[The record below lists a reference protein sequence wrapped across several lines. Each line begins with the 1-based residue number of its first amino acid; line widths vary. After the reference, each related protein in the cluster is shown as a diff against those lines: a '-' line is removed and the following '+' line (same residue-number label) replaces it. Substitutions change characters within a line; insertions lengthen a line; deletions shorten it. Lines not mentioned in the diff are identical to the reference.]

1 MPRRQPGLLDT
12 VLGDATIR
20 TASRHGSSVTPMTAF
35 HFLTDR
41 GGQLCEGRKCA
52 TTEASL
58 FSQRPQ
64 GRLALL
70 QDSRN
75 LVVELDVH
83 FSPSQPKA

>member
-1 MPRRQPGLLDT
+1 
-12 VLGDATIR
+12 
-20 TASRHGSSVTPMTAF
+20 MTAF